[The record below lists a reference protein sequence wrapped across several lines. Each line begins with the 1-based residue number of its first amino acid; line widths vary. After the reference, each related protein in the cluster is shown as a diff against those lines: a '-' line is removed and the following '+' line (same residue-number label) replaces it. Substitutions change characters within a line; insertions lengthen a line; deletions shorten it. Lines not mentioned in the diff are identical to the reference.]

1 MQLTFDPA
9 KNDRNVQERGLSFML
24 LSEFDWAKAYLVEDK
39 RQDYGERRFRVLGCI
54 RGRLYAAVFT
64 PRAGMLHVI
73 SLRKANS
80 REVKVYEKTLES

>member
-39 RQDYGERRFRVLGCI
+39 RQDYGERRL
-54 RGRLYAAVFT
+54 RGFGLHSGSVVRRRIHAA
-64 PRAGMLHVI
+64 RWHA
-73 SLRKANS
+73 S
-80 REVKVYEKTLES
+80 RDQSAQS